1 MATIYDVARAAGVTA
16 ATVSVALSG
25 RGVVNPETRARIL
38 RCAEELGYRPNLV
51 ARSLTMRRTHTIGL
65 VVFDITNPFYAE
77 VALAVEQT
85 AQRAGYRVIFANTTG
100 DADLGVQ
107 MLDDL
112 ASRQVDG
119 IIAMPGGLRAAAV
132 KAMSSTGMPIV
143 ACLWDEEMGVDLS
156 PTIGVDFAAGG
167 RMVADHLLDL
177 GHRRIALVAIG
188 TAEDPWL
195 RARIAAFRD
204 RLAERGYPLDPEL
217 WQWADAGLDDGYV
230 AGRRL
235 LALSRP
241 PTAIFATNDLMAI
254 GVLAAAREHGCSVPR
269 DLSVVGFDDI
279 HVARYLTPPLTT
291 IRVEKTTL
299 MATATD
305 LLLRIIAGEEVP
317 SLPPLAPS
325 LIVREST
332 APPATSLFVEGG

>member
-25 RGVVNPETRARIL
+25 RGVVSPETRARII
-38 RCAEELGYRPNLV
+38 RCAQELGYRPNLV

-85 AQRAGYRVIFANTTG
+85 AHRAGYRVVFANTTG
-100 DADLGVQ
+100 DVDLGAQ
-107 MLDDL
+107 LLDDL

-119 IIAMPGGLRAAAV
+119 IIAMPGGLSAAAV
-132 KAMSSTGMPIV
+132 KAIADTGMPIV
-143 ACLWDEEMGVDLS
+143 ACLWDEEMHVGLS
-156 PTIGVDFAAGG
+156 PAIGVDFAAGG
-167 RMVADHLLDL
+167 RLVADHLLDL

-188 TAEDPWL
+188 NPEEGWL

-204 RLAERGYPLDPEL
+204 RLEERGHPIEPEL
-217 WQWADAGLDDGYV
+217 WQWGDAGLDDGYA

-235 LALSRP
+235 LGLRRP
-241 PTAIFATNDLMAI
+241 PTAVFVSNDLMAI

-279 HVARYLTPPLTT
+279 HLARYLMPPLTT
-291 IRVEKTTL
+291 VRVEKTTL
-299 MATATD
+299 MATATG
-305 LLLRIIAGEEVP
+305 LLLRMIDGEAVP
-317 SLPPLAPS
+317 SLQSLAPS
-325 LIVREST
+325 LVLRGST
-332 APPATSLFVEGG
+332 APPVRLLALEGG